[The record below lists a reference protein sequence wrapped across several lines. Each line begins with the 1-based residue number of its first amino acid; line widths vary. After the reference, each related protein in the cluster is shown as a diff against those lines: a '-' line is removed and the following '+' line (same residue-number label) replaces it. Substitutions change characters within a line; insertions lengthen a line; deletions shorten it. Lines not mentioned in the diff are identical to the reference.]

1 MSDRKTPVVALVE
14 RQGRVHTRVVANV
27 THKNLGA
34 AIAEHVSKD
43 AIINTDDSGAYRG
56 KLKMYKRHDVVNHS
70 AEEYA
75 RKNADGSVAHVNTA
89 ESFFSLLKRG
99 VYGSWH
105 HVSKEHLPKYADE
118 FAFRWNHR
126 KITDGER
133 TVAALK
139 ATEGK
144 RLTYRQVV

>member
-1 MSDRKTPVVALVE
+1 M
-14 RQGRVHTRVVANV
+14 
-27 THKNLGA
+27 
-34 AIAEHVSKD
+34 SKD
-43 AIINTDDSGAYRG
+43 AIINTDDSGVYRG

-75 RKNADGSVAHVNTA
+75 RKNPDGMVAHVNTA

-133 TVAALK
+133 MVSALK